1 MIRQQVLRL
10 TKDDKF
16 QVANRTLTMDQLVFT
31 ALLNRLFGPAVLA
44 LLHAL
49 HIQPKHPAT
58 PISNSFAMELLVALL
73 LTIFFVAVRSRLSV
87 ERPGGLQ
94 HTMEGINGFISDMAD
109 EVIGHHGQ
117 KYVPYLVTL
126 GIFILTCNLIGLVP
140 GLESPTGVPIV
151 PLGCAL
157 LTWFYYHYQGLRTN
171 GPLGYLK
178 HFIGPQDKEMP
189 WYMRLFLPILLFPI
203 ELFSHLARIISLT
216 VRLFAN
222 MFAGEMIT
230 LVGFSLIPLVIPVG
244 LEGLHIFVSVVQTY
258 IFVLLA
264 CVYLG
269 EATGQ
274 EH

>member
-1 MIRQQVLRL
+1 MEQL
-10 TKDDKF
+10 
-16 QVANRTLTMDQLVFT
+16 TLTAF
-31 ALLNRLFGPAVLA
+31 LNRLFGAEVTA
-44 LLHAL
+44 LLLKL
-49 HIQPKHPAT
+49 HIHPKYPSAPMT
-58 PISNSFAMELLVALL
+58 NSFAMELLVAVL
-73 LTIFFVAVRSRLSV
+73 LTIFFVAVRMRLSV

-94 HTMEGINGFISDMAD
+94 HTMEAIHGFTANTAE

-117 KYVPYLVTL
+117 EYVPYLVTL
-126 GIFILTCNLIGLVP
+126 GIFILACNLIGIIP

-157 LTWFYYHYQGLRTN
+157 LTWVYYHYQGVRKN
-171 GPLGYLK
+171 GPIGYFK

-189 WYMRLFLPILLFPI
+189 LAMRLLLPFLLFPI
-203 ELFSHLARIISLT
+203 EVFSHMARVMSLT
-216 VRLFAN
+216 IRLFAN
-222 MFAGEMIT
+222 MFAGEMVT
-230 LVGFSLIPLVIPVG
+230 LVFFSLIPLGIPV
-244 LEGLHIFVSVVQTY
+244 LFEGLHIGVSFIQTY